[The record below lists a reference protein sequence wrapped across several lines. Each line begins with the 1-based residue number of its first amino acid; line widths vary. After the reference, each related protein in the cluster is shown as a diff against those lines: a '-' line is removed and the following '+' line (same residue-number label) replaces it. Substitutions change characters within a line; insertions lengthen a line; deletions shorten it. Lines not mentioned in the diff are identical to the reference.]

1 MNQLAV
7 IEDSIRAVQ
16 PIFESVAVDRG
27 MSFDRECEFA
37 MQIMSASDYLQDIA
51 LKCPQSMVDAVTNI
65 SAIGLSLNPARK
77 LVYLVPRKSKICLDI
92 SYMGLIELATNTG
105 SVRWAQAALVYEDD
119 SFTLNGYDK
128 APTHSFSPFAKSRGA
143 LVGAY
148 AVCKTADGDFL
159 TETMTID
166 EVYAIRNRSDSWK
179 GGKASPWK
187 TDEGEMVKKTVVK
200 RASKYWPKTE
210 RLQNAISYM
219 NTQGGEGI
227 ELVGGTT
234 EDQPEPVRGKP
245 AVAMPQARAEQPV
258 TDVQPKE
265 QVNERQPEQPK
276 ESPQRPERVGDAALA
291 SPGEIAYLT
300 NKLVKKG
307 MTPAQAREAAG
318 LEPATTLAGLTKDG
332 FIAIKDIVK

>member
-1 MNQLAV
+1 VNNLAV
-7 IEDSIRAVQ
+7 IERSIREVQ

-27 MSFDRECEFA
+27 MVFDREVEFA
-37 MQIMSASDYLQDIA
+37 MQIMSASEYLQEIA
-51 LKCPQSMVDAVTNI
+51 MKCPQSMVDAVTNV

-105 SVRWAQAALVYEDD
+105 SVRWAQAALVYEED
-119 SFTLNGYDK
+119 SFTLNGYDR
-128 APTHSFSPFAKSRGA
+128 APTHTFAPFAKTRGA

-179 GGKASPWK
+179 GGKATPWK
-187 TDEGEMVKKTVVK
+187 SDEGEMVKKTVVK

-227 ELVGGTT
+227 ELAGD
-234 EDQPEPVRGKP
+234 EQPEPPRGKP
-245 AVAMPQARAEQPV
+245 TVSMPQARTEQPV
-258 TDVQPKE
+258 TDVEPKG
-265 QVNERQPEQPK
+265 QVTEREPELQKEEPK
-276 ESPQRPERVGDAALA
+276 RPERGGDMSLA
-291 SPGEIAYLT
+291 SPGEIAYLN
-300 NKLVKKG
+300 NKLTKKG
-307 MTPAQAREAAG
+307 MTIEQAREMAG
-318 LEPATTLAGLTKDG
+318 LDPASTLAGLTKDG
-332 FIAIKDIVK
+332 FIALKDIVK